1 MVPLSLEQLL
11 QLAAESESNND
22 PLKTEEYFQEAV
34 SAAIK
39 NEDPLQL
46 QQAYRQFAAF
56 LRRQK
61 REDEAIT
68 LEKIAEVCSNR
79 RIDH

>member
-34 SAAIK
+34 SLAIK

>member
-34 SAAIK
+34 SVAIK